1 MEESDLFSSLSEA
14 DKAEGYRYDSLYIKP
29 QPYNKGAN
37 PGTKRRIYVVREKG
51 ITTLRIYQY

>member
-1 MEESDLFSSLSEA
+1 MDESDLFSSLSEA

-37 PGTKRRIYVVREKG
+37 PGTKKENIFS
-51 ITTLRIYQY
+51 